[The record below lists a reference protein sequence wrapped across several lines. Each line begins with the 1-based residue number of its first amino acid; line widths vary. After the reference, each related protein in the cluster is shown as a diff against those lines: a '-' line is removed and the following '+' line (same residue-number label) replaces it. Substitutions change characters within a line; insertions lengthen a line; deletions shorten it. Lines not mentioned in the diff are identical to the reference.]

1 MDAEKL
7 KGFAPVAALLA
18 LENDLDRFD
27 YLADLALDTPALT
40 RERCTEEAHVASCDS
55 KLWILLEKQK
65 KRVALQSQSDSLFVK
80 GLADLIALVVREIP
94 LETLCGERLG
104 LARLLYEAEIID
116 ANRLRGMEETEE
128 RIRKFADE
136 GQNPQSF

>member
-7 KGFAPVAALLA
+7 KGFAPVTALLT

-27 YLADLALDTPALT
+27 YLADLALDTPALP
-40 RERCTEEAHVASCDS
+40 REQCTEKTRIAACDS
-55 KLWILLEKQK
+55 KLWVLLEKQEE
-65 KRVALQSQSDSLFVK
+65 RVALQSQSDSLFVK

-94 LETLCGERLG
+94 LETLRGERLG

-128 RIRKFADE
+128 RIRKFVDE

>member
-40 RERCTEEAHVASCDS
+40 RERCTEEARVASCDS

-65 KRVALQSQSDSLFVK
+65 KRVALQSQSDCAENGWGLPDCSMRRRLSMRIACAGWRRRRSEFVNLQMK
-80 GLADLIALVVREIP
+80 DK
-94 LETLCGERLG
+94 
-104 LARLLYEAEIID
+104 
-116 ANRLRGMEETEE
+116 
-128 RIRKFADE
+128 IRKVSDH
-136 GQNPQSF
+136 SHKDKSHVSMI

>member
-40 RERCTEEAHVASCDS
+40 RERCTEEARVASGDS

-128 RIRKFADE
+128 RIRKFAEE

>member
-27 YLADLALDTPALT
+27 YLTDLALDTPALP
-40 RERCTEEAHVASCDS
+40 RERCTEETRVASCDS
-55 KLWILLEKQK
+55 KLWILLEEQK

-80 GLADLIALVVREIP
+80 GLADLTALVVQEIP
-94 LETLCGERLG
+94 TEMLREEGLG
-104 LARLLYEAEIID
+104 LARLLYAAEIID

>member
-18 LENDLDRFD
+18 LESDLDRFD
-27 YLADLALDTPALT
+27 YLADLALDTPALP
-40 RERCTEEAHVASCDS
+40 RERCTEEARVASCDS

-80 GLADLIALVVREIP
+80 GLADLIALVVREVP
-94 LETLCGERLG
+94 LETLRGERLG

-116 ANRLRGMEETEE
+116 ENRLRGMEETEE

>member
-40 RERCTEEAHVASCDS
+40 REQCTEEARVASCDS

>member
-40 RERCTEEAHVASCDS
+40 RERCTEEARVASCDS

-65 KRVALQSQSDSLFVK
+65 MRVALQSQSDSLFVK

>member
-1 MDAEKL
+1 MDAVKL

-40 RERCTEEAHVASCDS
+40 RERCTEEARVASCDS

>member
-27 YLADLALDTPALT
+27 YLADLALDTPALA
-40 RERCTEEAHVASCDS
+40 RERCTEEARVASCDS